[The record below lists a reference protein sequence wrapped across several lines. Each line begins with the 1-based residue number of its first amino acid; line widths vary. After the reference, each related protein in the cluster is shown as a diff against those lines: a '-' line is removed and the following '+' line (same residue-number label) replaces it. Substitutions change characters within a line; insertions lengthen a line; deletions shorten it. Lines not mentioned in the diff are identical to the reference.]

1 MPKIVNHDQRREEIA
16 KVACTVVAQYGF
28 LQATTIRIA
37 EAAGFTTGMI
47 AHYFSS
53 KKEIIQAA
61 LHLSL
66 KRVEQ
71 RLQNEGESLEAV
83 LANMLP
89 LDAERLQEACFWTA
103 YWGQVLADKE
113 LSELNQWVH
122 REYARLYERV
132 FSRYWPAWSQLPLAM
147 RNNIKSGIS
156 TFIDGATTQAAL
168 FPTEHTSDSLEK
180 QLKLQIK
187 FWLNYSQNELLN
199 QRRGTKV
206 LRINRADINTSNHS
220 RALKRSKLV

>member
-1 MPKIVNHDQRREEIA
+1 MPKIVNHEQRRQEIA
-16 KVACTVVAQYGF
+16 KVACTVVASVGF
-28 LQATTIRIA
+28 EQATIVKIA
-37 EAAGFTTGMI
+37 AAAGFTTGMI
-47 AHYFSS
+47 AHYFAT

-71 RLQNEGESLEAV
+71 RLQVEGESLEMV

-89 LDAERLQEACFWTA
+89 LDQERAEEASFWVA

-113 LSELNQWVH
+113 LKTLNSWVH

-132 FSRYWPAWSQLPLAM
+132 FARYWPEWHEFTPATRRAV
-147 RNNIKSGIS
+147 SGAVS

-168 FPTEHTSDSLEK
+168 FPAE
-180 QLKLQIK
+180 
-187 FWLNYSQNELLN
+187 NPPELLLSQLSRQIQLWYQYAKSE
-199 QRRGTKV
+199 QRKSKSPSAV
-206 LRINRADINTSNHS
+206 RAFKSHPKTLS
-220 RALKRSKLV
+220 